1 MFNSGLGFSVVWK
14 SICEEKKFFQLSIW
28 AMIFYFDHWRM
39 LGRARLSSVSDW
51 VQNQEITRLH
61 KNISGSEASSLQILF
76 NFWDFDIDPA
86 QSWCQGWVKI
96 ANTKCSSMFDI
107 LQCIPML
114 DQAKQWWTAEERNAS
129 RQLRK
134 FNPSQDTS
142 ATDSLVTLGSHG
154 PETCSEKRSTQN
166 NAVRQI
172 WKAYIRCG
180 LWKLCEGWFV

>member
-1 MFNSGLGFSVVWK
+1 
-14 SICEEKKFFQLSIW
+14 
-28 AMIFYFDHWRM
+28 M

-51 VQNQEITRLH
+51 VQNQEITSLH

-76 NFWDFDIDPA
+76 KFWDFDIDPA

-96 ANTKCSSMFDI
+96 ANTKLSSMFDI

-114 DQAKQWWTAEERNAS
+114 DQAKQWWTAEERSAT
-129 RQLRK
+129 RQLCK

-154 PETCSEKRSTQN
+154 PETCLKQRTTQS

-172 WKAYIRCG
+172 WKAYPLWTVKIMWG
-180 LWKLCEGWFV
+180 LICIERNRKCFPLTVSFVWSFDKYPINSPTGLAKHKHI